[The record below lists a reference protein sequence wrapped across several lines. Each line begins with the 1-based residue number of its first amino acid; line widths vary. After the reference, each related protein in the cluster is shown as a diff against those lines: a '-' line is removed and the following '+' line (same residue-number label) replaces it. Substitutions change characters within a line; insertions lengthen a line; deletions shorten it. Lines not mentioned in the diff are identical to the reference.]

1 MAIITTNGS
10 FGATETVTST
20 NLNSIADAATFDDPA
35 DGSSIELITSGENA
49 GKLGIKDGGVT
60 ATKYDDLS
68 IARGKIADDAIN
80 NDKIAND
87 AVQTDNILTAAV
99 TFAKMQNVAGNT
111 VMVRNSSGTGDITD
125 FTVSNQEILIGDGT
139 GFQSQKL
146 SGDVTMNNV
155 GAVTISNDSVTAAML
170 ATASVMGAIY
180 PVGSIYM
187 NANVS
192 TNPATLLGVGTW
204 EQFGQGRVIVS
215 QKGSDSRFNNVR
227 ETGGAYDVE
236 LDDDEVPVRDHS
248 HLVFDNSS
256 STGDNGDI
264 SSSYVGSHYWNAGS
278 ESYNI
283 RRTSRGSGASKANA
297 GLTSNPTTNPS
308 VSAHT
313 NIQPY
318 IVAYVWRRTA

>member
-68 IARGKIADDAIN
+68 IAGG
-80 NDKIAND
+80 KIAND
-87 AVQTDNILTAAV
+87 AINNAKIADGAVNTENLQTGAV
-99 TFAKMQNVAGNT
+99 TFAKIQNVAGNT
-111 VMVRNSSGTGDITD
+111 VVVRNSSSTGDLTA

-204 EQFGQGRVIVS
+204 EQFGRGRVIVS
-215 QKGSDSRFNNVR
+215 QSTDSRFNSVR
-227 ETGGAYDVE
+227 ETGGSYTHV

-256 STGDNGDI
+256 SNGDNGDI

-308 VSAHT
+308 VSAHN

>member
-68 IARGKIADDAIN
+68 IAGG
-80 NDKIAND
+80 KIAND
-87 AVQTDNILTAAV
+87 AINNAKIADGAVNTENLQTGAV
-99 TFAKMQNVAGNT
+99 TFAKIQNVAGNT
-111 VMVRNSSGTGDITD
+111 VVVRNSSSTGDLTA

-204 EQFGQGRVIVS
+204 ERFGRGRVIVS
-215 QKGSDSRFNNVR
+215 QSTDSRFNSVR
-227 ETGGAYDVE
+227 ETGGSYTHV

-256 STGDNGDI
+256 SNGDNGDI

-308 VSAHT
+308 VSAHN